1 MHVTRLNVR
10 HNICQSSKRYSDS
23 TGKPMVQYHRVNRVR
38 GWRSPLTWS
47 AIALFILLGACQ
59 AETDTAETEP
69 NAPTEDTAASSEGL
83 KIGTLLPITGDL
95 AQFGGPMQDSATL
108 LVQTV
113 NECGGV
119 LGQPVELVSEDDQTD
134 PAAGAEA
141 MTKLS
146 EVDQVAGV
154 VGAAAS
160 SVSSAAVDIAVRN
173 KVVEISPSATSPV
186 FTERAK
192 AGDFEG
198 FWFRTAPPDTFQ
210 GAALAQLAM
219 DQGIETVAIIA
230 INNDYGT
237 GLVQS
242 FSDAFTGM
250 GGTVVNADNPTLYP
264 PDASSFD
271 SEVSTV
277 FSSNPDAVML
287 VAYPE
292 TGSLIL
298 RSAFEQGFLGGETQV
313 LLTDGMKDSNIAE
326 LVGQDADGNFVIAGV
341 LGTAPSSGG
350 PGLEQFQAAYT
361 AAFNRDPAVFDPNT
375 WDAAALLVLA
385 AEAAGEP
392 TGEAISKTLREV
404 ANAPGTEVTDVC
416 EALELIR
423 QGETINYE
431 GASGSVDMDDQGDV
445 VGAYDIWTVGD
456 DGSIQVQATIEIGG

>member
-1 MHVTRLNVR
+1 
-10 HNICQSSKRYSDS
+10 
-23 TGKPMVQYHRVNRVR
+23 MVQYHRVNRFHW
-38 GWRSPLTWS
+38 WRSPATWS
-47 AIALFILLGACQ
+47 AIALSVVLGACQ
-59 AETDTAETEP
+59 AETTEDSSADPGAEAT
-69 NAPTEDTAASSEGL
+69 TEDTTTGDGL
-83 KIGTLLPITGDL
+83 KLGTLLPITGDL

-108 LVQTV
+108 LVETV

-119 LGQPVELVSEDDQTD
+119 LGQPVVLVSEDDQTD

-192 AGDFEG
+192 AGEFEG
-198 FWFRTAPPDTFQ
+198 YWFRTAPPDTFQ
-210 GAALAQLAM
+210 GTALAQLAM
-219 DQGIETVAIIA
+219 DQGIETVAVIA

-242 FSDAFTGM
+242 FSNAFTEM

-277 FSSNPDAVML
+277 FSDAPDAVML

-298 RSAFEQGFLGGETQV
+298 QAAFEQGFLDGETQV
-313 LLTDGMKDSNIAE
+313 LLTDGMKDDNIGE
-326 LVGQDADGNFVIAGV
+326 LVGQDADGNFVLTGV

-361 AAFNRDPAVFDPNT
+361 AAFGRDPAVFDPNT
-375 WDAAALLVLA
+375 WDATALMVLA

-392 TGEAISKTLREV
+392 TGEGISANIRNV

-423 QGETINYE
+423 QGEEINYE
-431 GASGSVDMDDQGDV
+431 GASGSVDLDEQGDV
-445 VGAYDIWTVGD
+445 VGAYDIWTVGE
-456 DGSIQVQATIEIGG
+456 DGSIQVQETIEIGG